1 MPIKIYNQKI
11 PGKTRAQYSRAKA
24 QAKYRKEEW
33 AFTLETWIEKWQSS
47 GRWEHRG
54 REPHHFCMVRLDTIE
69 AWSPKNTIIV
79 TRRVHMRKNGYES
92 LKWTKKTN
100 FEPRHDV
107 SVK

>member
-1 MPIKIYNQKI
+1 
-11 PGKTRAQYSRAKA
+11 
-24 QAKYRKEEW
+24 
-33 AFTLETWIEKWQSS
+33 
-47 GRWEHRG
+47 
-54 REPHHFCMVRLDTIE
+54 MVRLDTIE

-79 TRRVHMRKNGYES
+79 TRRVHMRKNGYEG